1 MGLRNWIDA
10 FRAGRLG
17 FRMDE
22 VMTGWHEFEPGRGPA
37 GQLPFEF
44 QVTWGADDLRAWTDP
59 HSPSFLRGRIEGT
72 VTAGGLCEAAP
83 CKGTLELRYFSDHR
97 LRYDFTFDA
106 GGKAWHYVAEKVNIQ
121 PWNLPVSHTTA
132 FGVLTEA
139 KTGKL
144 VSRSVT
150 HFRVCRSPAFL
161 ASFRLVARDAA

>member
-1 MGLRNWIDA
+1 MMIGNWIKA
-10 FRAGRLG
+10 FQAGHLG

-44 QVTWGADDLRAWTDP
+44 RVAWGPDDVRAWA
-59 HSPSFLRGRIEGT
+59 SPGSPTFLRQGLEGT
-72 VTAGGLCEAAP
+72 VSVGGLCENAP

-97 LRYDFTFDA
+97 LRYDFTFEA
-106 GGKAWHYVAEKVNIQ
+106 GGKTWRYVAEKVNIQ

-144 VSRSVT
+144 ESRSVT
-150 HFRVCRSPAFL
+150 HFRLRTSPAFL
-161 ASFRLVARDAA
+161 ASFRFVA